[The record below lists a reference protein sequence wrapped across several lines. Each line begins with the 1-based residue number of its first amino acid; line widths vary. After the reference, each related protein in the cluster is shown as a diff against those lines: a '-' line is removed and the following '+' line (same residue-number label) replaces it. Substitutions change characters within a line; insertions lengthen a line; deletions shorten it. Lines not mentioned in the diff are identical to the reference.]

1 VSQVL
6 IQTRKTLATVV
17 TAMPGFT
24 GLGILQEAQYFILKN

>member
-1 VSQVL
+1 VL

-24 GLGILQEAQYFILKN
+24 GLGILQEAQLISN